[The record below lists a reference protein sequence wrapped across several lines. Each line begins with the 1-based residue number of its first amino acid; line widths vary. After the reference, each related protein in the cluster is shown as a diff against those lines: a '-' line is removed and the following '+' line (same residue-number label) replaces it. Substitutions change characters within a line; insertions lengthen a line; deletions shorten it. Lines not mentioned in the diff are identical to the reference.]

1 MTQMQTT
8 TQSTV
13 ALYDALRSAIDTSG
27 AMNVLYA
34 SGGDVVKA
42 RTIRPQR
49 IEIGYHGGDLVY
61 AHDSLRQQV
70 ISLRIDRF
78 VAYGRVA

>member
-1 MTQMQTT
+1 MST
-8 TQSTV
+8 TQIV
-13 ALYDALRSAIDTSG
+13 HLYDELRTAIATSG

-42 RTIRPQR
+42 RTIRPVE
-49 IEIGYHGGDLVY
+49 IEIGYHGADVVK
-61 AHDSLRQQV
+61 AHDSIRRQV

-78 VAYGRVA
+78 VAYGRMAQ

>member
-1 MTQMQTT
+1 MTQVQTS

-13 ALYDALRSAIDTSG
+13 ALYDALHASIATNG

-42 RTIRPQR
+42 RTIRPTR

-61 AHDSLRQQV
+61 AHDSIRRQV

-78 VAYGRVA
+78 VAYGQA